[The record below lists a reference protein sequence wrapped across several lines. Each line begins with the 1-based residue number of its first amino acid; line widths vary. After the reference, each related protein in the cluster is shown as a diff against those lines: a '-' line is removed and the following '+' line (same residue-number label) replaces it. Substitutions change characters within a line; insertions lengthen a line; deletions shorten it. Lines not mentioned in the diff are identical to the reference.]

1 MPPKPPRPKPVRRAV
16 QKEILTK
23 GRPASIAWL
32 LIVACLTLGM
42 HNATL
47 IATGQVTKPGPSVTW
62 LTWLVI
68 VAFVVLVGGLI
79 WLLPRL
85 MTVWLWQ
92 WGVIIAQL
100 ALTVG
105 VGTWLHGGQELLY
118 MGMLPLMLIEGLNL
132 VSDRWWVIVLIW
144 LTYGAV
150 WVSYGLNTN
159 WTRMAVMI
167 QASLFTAV
175 VVIYYWRFYSHQV
188 DERLKSEKVLAELRL
203 AYKQL
208 EASTARNER
217 ERMARELHDT
227 LTQGLA
233 GVVMQLE
240 AADDLLDN
248 DQVDRAKPIIKRSV
262 TIARKTL
269 QESRLT
275 ITDLRSASE
284 GDLAG
289 RVQLLTE
296 TFQKNYGLT
305 VQTKLPDLPVFSP
318 NVLTE
323 VSRCLSEALT
333 NVVKHAQTDTVIIR
347 GQRQADQYQVQ
358 VVDFGQGFKLSLRQ
372 PAGHFGLVGLRERMA
387 AINGQVQLTSE
398 PGEGT
403 TVTFLIPIKEGI
415 SHDKSDVSR

>member
-1 MPPKPPRPKPVRRAV
+1 MPPKPKPVQQAV
-16 QKEILTK
+16 QREILTK
-23 GRPASIAWL
+23 GRPASLAWL

-47 IATGQVTKPGPSVTW
+47 IATGQYGQGGLGVVNTPWK
-62 LTWLVI
+62 TWLVM
-68 VAFVVLVGGLI
+68 VAFVGLVGGLI

-85 MTVWLWQ
+85 IGQPFCQ
-92 WGVIIAQL
+92 WGVMVCQL

-132 VSDRWWVIVLIW
+132 VSNKWWVLALIW

-150 WVSYGLNTN
+150 WVSYGLNTS
-159 WTRMAVMI
+159 WMRMAIMI
-167 QASLFTAV
+167 QASLFTAFI
-175 VVIYYWRFYSHQV
+175 VIYYWRFYSRQV
-188 DERLKSEKVLAELRL
+188 DERMKSEKVLAELQL

-240 AADDLLDN
+240 AADNLLDN
-248 DQVDRAKPIIKRSV
+248 DQVTRAKPIIKRSV

-269 QESRLT
+269 QNSRLT
-275 ITDLRSASE
+275 LTDLRSASE
-284 GDLAG
+284 GDLLG
-289 RVQLLTE
+289 RLQLLTE

-305 VQTKLPDLPVFSP
+305 VQTKLPDLPQFTP
-318 NVLTE
+318 DVLTE
-323 VSRCLSEALT
+323 VSRCISEALT

-347 GQRQADQYQVQ
+347 GQRQAASYQVQ
-358 VVDFGQGFKLSLRQ
+358 VVDFGQGFKATMRQ
-372 PAGHFGLVGLRERMA
+372 PAGHFGLVGLQERMT
-387 AINGQVQLTSE
+387 AIGGQLQLTSE

-403 TVTFLIPIKEGI
+403 TVTFLIPIKVGDK
-415 SHDKSDVSR
+415 HD